1 MVVYYVEGDGGH
13 LMGEE
18 LGDQKFRTV
27 VRGSCVSY
35 HMPWED
41 ICKEMQ
47 EHGDDRSLGQLPRP
61 QEALKYMLRVYV
73 RVNGLDLKKHLRQI
87 QVRPFVIVALLD
99 FLIERNHEAFR
110 GKGLAVDLRQQMRA
124 AVAKEYPGEDEVPKE
139 LWECLAATMEEETQ
153 RKAYQVQ
160 IHDVKNATPG
170 DGGTTLEACLDNL
183 RPQSVCLDKSATSC
197 VDPEARR
204 RAALVRSGVLPV
216 EIKSKELT
224 QFHSKYFS
232 QALPLVIPRMVSG
245 PDFFPARP
253 WRRIHEDSPKV
264 SAPQFCAAFA
274 RRAEAQCRTDWSA
287 LSIIRSVTYKFV
299 AEHTM
304 TTVAPIIGRNNRANP
319 GRTKELIEAAEK
331 LYKQLH
337 EGFIGRG
344 VHRVPIGGNT
354 TLLPRA
360 VGLSPLEKKLA
371 WGQHFLARHMPGSQ
385 QLRQLMG
392 HVQFGARI
400 QYGDCLFF
408 TISPNEQHSALVL
421 RLSRFRRNDPFVIH
435 GSPFF
440 WQSTRGPQR
449 CSHCKRM
456 K

>member
-13 LMGEE
+13 LMGDE
-18 LGDQKFRTV
+18 LGNQKFRTV

-61 QEALKYMLRVYV
+61 QEALKYMLRVSV
-73 RVNGLDLKKHLRQI
+73 KVNGLDLKKHLRQL

-110 GKGLAVDLRQQMRA
+110 GKGSAVVLRQQMRE
-124 AVAKEYPGEDEVPKE
+124 AVAKEYPGEDEIPQE
-139 LWECLAATMEEETQ
+139 LWECVAATMDEDTQ
-153 RKAYQVQ
+153 RNAQRLR

-170 DGGTTLEACLDNL
+170 DGGTSLEACLDNL
-183 RPQSVCLDKSATSC
+183 RPQSVSLDKSATSC

-204 RAALVRSGVLPV
+204 QAALVRSGVLPV
-216 EIKSKELT
+216 EIKSKELS

-253 WRRIHEDSPKV
+253 WRRIYDNSPKV
-264 SAPQFCAAFA
+264 SAPQFSAAFA
-274 RRAEAQCRTDWSA
+274 RRAEAQCRTDWQA
-287 LSIIRSVTYKFV
+287 LPVVRSITYKFV

-304 TTVAPIIGRNNRANP
+304 TTIAPIVGRSNKPNP
-319 GRTKELIEAAEK
+319 VSTLEMIQAAEN

-337 EGFIGRG
+337 EGFTGRG
-344 VHRVPIGGNT
+344 VHRVPIAGNT
-354 TLLPRA
+354 TQLPFA
-360 VGLSPLEKKLA
+360 VGLNPLERKLA
-371 WGQHFLARHMPGSQ
+371 WAQHFLARHMPGSQ

-392 HVQFGARI
+392 HRQFGARV

-408 TISPNEQHSALVL
+408 TISPNEQQSALVL
-421 RLSRFRRNDPFVIH
+421 RLSRFRRNDPFVKY
-435 GSPFF
+435 G
-440 WQSTRGPQR
+440 
-449 CSHCKRM
+449 
-456 K
+456 